1 MRSSS
6 FIYYLKCQVLSFI
19 INLMTDINEISSTE
33 ELKKKFL
40 SDDKMTLLLAKV
52 VSATMFVLGM
62 IMAVTT
68 YLEGNQAMVAVS
80 LTYGPLF
87 LIAFI
92 VTMITKKPD
101 FFLVLG
107 YIMSFAMEF
116 VFLITGGQEG
126 FGIFWMCIIS
136 LFTFFSNQKRVFY
149 IVNSI
154 YILLVILGF
163 WTPLSHFCY
172 DFSDTMRVRFPLLYM
187 IEFIF
192 ATVIKTRLSKV
203 ESNRNIL
210 LNNLIELQDNLQQQV
225 EVRTKELQD
234 EKNNSEK
241 LLIELT
247 QALATTIDA
256 KDKYTSGHSKRVAE
270 YSRMLAA
277 ALGKDEKTQ
286 QEIYLF
292 ALLHDIGK
300 IGVPDWII
308 NKQDKLTEEEYAE
321 IKKHPQIGY
330 EILKS
335 ISILPNLKTGVRWHH
350 ERIDGKGYPDGLM
363 GDNIPEFAKIISVAD
378 AYDAMTSNRS
388 YRDSLPQDVVR
399 SEIKRQIGTQFD
411 PQVAAKMLEI
421 IDNDKDFQLRE
432 QPSQS

>member
-1 MRSSS
+1 MPEN
-6 FIYYLKCQVLSFI
+6 K
-19 INLMTDINEISSTE
+19 EISNTE
-33 ELKKKFL
+33 ELKKKFFT
-40 SDDKMTLLLAKV
+40 DDKMMLLLAKV

-62 IMAVTT
+62 IMAITT
-68 YLEGNQAMVAVS
+68 HIEGNRAMVIVS

-87 LIAFI
+87 LISFI
-92 VTMITKKPD
+92 ITLITKKPD

-107 YIMSFAMEF
+107 YIMSFVMEF

-136 LFTFFSNQKRVFY
+136 LFTFFANQKRVFY

-192 ATVIKTRLSKV
+192 AIIIKMRLSKV
-203 ESNRNIL
+203 ESNRNL
-210 LNNLIELQDNLQQQV
+210 LFDNLIELQNNLQQQV
-225 EVRTKELQD
+225 EERTKELKE

-241 LLIELT
+241 LLLELT

-256 KDKYTSGHSKRVAE
+256 KDKYTSGHSRRVAE
-270 YSRMLAA
+270 YSKMLAA

-286 QEIYLF
+286 QKIYLF

-300 IGVPDWII
+300 IGIPDWII

-335 ISILPNLKTGVRWHH
+335 ISILPNLKNGVRWHH
-350 ERIDGKGYPDGLM
+350 ERIDGTGYPDGLK
-363 GDNIPEFAKIISVAD
+363 GSDIPEFARIISVAD

-388 YRDSLPQDVVR
+388 YRDSLPQEQVR
-399 SEIKRQIGTQFD
+399 SEIIKHIGSQFD
-411 PQVAAKMLEI
+411 KTIAEKMIEI
-421 IDNDKDFQLRE
+421 IDTDKTFQLRE
-432 QPSQS
+432 QPSK

>member
-1 MRSSS
+1 MPDT
-6 FIYYLKCQVLSFI
+6 K
-19 INLMTDINEISSTE
+19 EISTTE
-33 ELKKKFL
+33 ELRKKFF
-40 SDDKMTLLLAKV
+40 SDDKMILLLAKV
-52 VSATMFVLGM
+52 ISATMFVLGM
-62 IMAVTT
+62 IMTVTT
-68 YLEGNQAMVAVS
+68 YLEGNHAMVVVS

-87 LIAFI
+87 LISFI

-107 YIMSFAMEF
+107 YIMSFAMEI

-136 LFTFFSNQKRVFY
+136 LFTFFSTQTKVFY
-149 IVNSI
+149 IVNSV

-172 DFSDTMRVRFPLLYM
+172 QFSDTMRVRFPLLYM

-192 ATVIKTRLSKV
+192 AIIIKMRMSKV
-203 ESNRNIL
+203 ESNRNL
-210 LNNLIELQDNLQQQV
+210 LFNNLIELQDSLQQQV
-225 EVRTKELQD
+225 EERTKELKE

-241 LLIELT
+241 LLLELT

-256 KDKYTSGHSKRVAE
+256 KDKYTSGHSRRVAE
-270 YSRMLAA
+270 YSKMLAA

-350 ERIDGKGYPDGLM
+350 ERIDGKGYPDGLT
-363 GDNIPEFAKIISVAD
+363 GDDIPEFAKIISIAD

-388 YRDSLPQDVVR
+388 YRDSLPQDKVR
-399 SEIKRQIGTQFD
+399 AEIENQKGSQFD
-411 PQVAAKMLEI
+411 PKVADKMLEI
-421 IDNDKDFQLRE
+421 IDADVDYQLRE
-432 QPSQS
+432 KTEEE

>member
-1 MRSSS
+1 MLDDED
-6 FIYYLKCQVLSFI
+6 F
-19 INLMTDINEISSTE
+19 SSTE
-33 ELKKKFL
+33 DLRKKFF

-52 VSATMFVLGM
+52 VSATMFVLGI
-62 IMAVTT
+62 IMAITT
-68 YLEGNQAMVAVS
+68 HIEGNHAMVIVS

-87 LIAFI
+87 FI
-92 VTMITKKPD
+92 SFIITLITKKPH

-107 YIMSFAMEF
+107 YIMSFAMEL
-116 VFLITGGQEG
+116 VFLRTGGQEG
-126 FGIFWMCIIS
+126 FGIFWMCIIT
-136 LFTFFSNQKRVFY
+136 LFTFFSNQKRVFF

-172 DFSDTMRVRFPLLYM
+172 QFSNTMRVRFPLLYM

-192 ATVIKTRLSKV
+192 AIIIKIRLSKV
-203 ESNRNIL
+203 ESNRNL
-210 LNNLIELQDNLQQQV
+210 LFDNLMDLQDNLQQQV
-225 EVRTKELQD
+225 EERTKELEK

-256 KDKYTSGHSKRVAE
+256 KDKYTSGHSRRVAE
-270 YSRMLAA
+270 YSKMLAA
-277 ALGKDEKTQ
+277 SLGKDEKEQ

-308 NKQDKLTEEEYAE
+308 NKQDKLTAEEYAE

-330 EILKS
+330 EILKN
-335 ISILPNLKTGVRWHH
+335 ISILPNLKNGVRWHH
-350 ERIDGKGYPDGLM
+350 ERIDGKGYPDGLS
-363 GDNIPEFAKIISVAD
+363 GDAIPEYAKIISVAD

-388 YRDSLPQDVVR
+388 YRDSLSQALVR
-399 SEIKRQIGTQFD
+399 EEIEKQKGSQFD
-411 PQVAAKMLEI
+411 SLVADKMLEI
-421 IDNDKDFQLRE
+421 IDADVDYQLRE
-432 QPSQS
+432 QPEEE

>member
-1 MRSSS
+1 M
-6 FIYYLKCQVLSFI
+6 L
-19 INLMTDINEISSTE
+19 DINEFSSTE
-33 ELKKKFL
+33 ELKKKFF
-40 SDDKMTLLLAKV
+40 SDDKITLLLAKV
-52 VSATMFVLGM
+52 VSATMFVLGV
-62 IMAVTT
+62 IMAITT
-68 YLEGNQAMVAVS
+68 YIEDNHAMVIVS
-80 LTYGPLF
+80 CTYGPLF
-87 LIAFI
+87 LISFI
-92 VTMITKKPD
+92 ITLITNKPH

-116 VFLITGGQEG
+116 VFLKTGGQEG

-136 LFTFFSNQKRVFY
+136 LFTFFSNQDRIFY

-163 WTPLSHFCY
+163 WTPLSQFCY
-172 DFSDTMRVRFPLLYM
+172 QFSDTMRVRFPLLYI

-192 ATVIKTRLSKV
+192 AIIIKVRLSKV
-203 ESNRNIL
+203 EANRNIL
-210 LNNLIELQDNLQQQV
+210 FNNLIELQNSLQQQV
-225 EVRTKELQD
+225 DERTKELKE

-256 KDKYTSGHSKRVAE
+256 KDKYTSGHLRRVAE
-270 YSRMLAA
+270 YSKMLAV
-277 ALGKDEKTQ
+277 ALGKDDKEQ

-335 ISILPNLKTGVRWHH
+335 ISIMPKLKNGVRWHH
-350 ERIDGKGYPDGLM
+350 ERLDGSGYPDGLK
-363 GDNIPEFAKIISVAD
+363 GDDIPEYAKIISVAD

-388 YRDSLPQDVVR
+388 YRSALPQSQVR
-399 SEIKRQIGTQFD
+399 SEIEQQKGTQFD
-411 PQVAAKMLEI
+411 PTVADKMLEI
-421 IDNDKDFQLRE
+421 IDADEDYQLKE
-432 QPSQS
+432 KSEEK

>member
-1 MRSSS
+1 MP
-6 FIYYLKCQVLSFI
+6 
-19 INLMTDINEISSTE
+19 DIRENSTTE

-40 SDDKMTLLLAKV
+40 TDDKMTLLLAKV
-52 VSATMFVLGM
+52 VSATMFVLGV
-62 IMAVTT
+62 IMAITT
-68 YLEGNQAMVAVS
+68 HIEGNHAMVIVS
-80 LTYGPLF
+80 CTYGPLF
-87 LIAFI
+87 LISFI
-92 VTMITKKPD
+92 ITMITKKPQ

-107 YIMSFAMEF
+107 YIMSFAMEI
-116 VFLITGGQEG
+116 VFLSTGGQEG

-149 IVNSI
+149 IVNSA

-163 WTPLSHFCY
+163 WTPLSQFCY
-172 DFSDTMRVRFPLLYM
+172 QFSDTMRVRFPLLYI

-192 ATVIKTRLSKV
+192 TIIIKFRLSKV
-203 ESNRNIL
+203 EDNRNIL
-210 LNNLIELQDNLQQQV
+210 FNNLIDLQNSLQQQV
-225 EVRTKELQD
+225 EDRTRELKE

-256 KDKYTSGHSKRVAE
+256 KDKYTSGHSRRVAE
-270 YSRMLAA
+270 YSKMLAA
-277 ALGKDEKTQ
+277 ALGKEEKEQ

-300 IGVPDWII
+300 IGIPDWII
-308 NKQDKLTEEEYAE
+308 NKENKLTEEEYAE

-335 ISILPNLKTGVRWHH
+335 ISIMPNLKTGVRWHH
-350 ERIDGKGYPDGLM
+350 ERIDGTGYPDGLS
-363 GDNIPEFAKIISVAD
+363 GDDIPEYAKIISVAD

-388 YRDSLPQDVVR
+388 YRSSLPQDQVR
-399 SEIKRQIGTQFD
+399 AEIENQKGTQFD
-411 PQVAAKMLEI
+411 PIVADKLLEI
-421 IDNDKDFQLRE
+421 IDADVDYQLRE
-432 QPSQS
+432 KTEEEN

>member
-1 MRSSS
+1 MSDNKE
-6 FIYYLKCQVLSFI
+6 F
-19 INLMTDINEISSTE
+19 STAE

-52 VSATMFVLGM
+52 VSVTMFVLGI
-62 IMAVTT
+62 IMAITT
-68 YLEGNQAMVAVS
+68 HIEGNHAMVIVS
-80 LTYGPLF
+80 CTYGPLF
-87 LIAFI
+87 LISFI
-92 VTMITKKPD
+92 VTLITNKPH

-107 YIMSFAMEF
+107 YIMSFVMEI

-136 LFTFFSNQKRVFY
+136 LFTFFSNQKKVFF
-149 IVNSI
+149 IVNSV

-163 WTPLSHFCY
+163 WTPLYHFCY
-172 DFSDTMRVRFPLLYM
+172 QFSDTMRVRFPLLYI

-192 ATVIKTRLSKV
+192 AIIIKFRLSKV
-203 ESNRNIL
+203 ETNRNIL
-210 LNNLIELQDNLQQQV
+210 FDNLIDLQNSLQQQV
-225 EVRTKELQD
+225 EERTKEVMK

-256 KDKYTSGHSKRVAE
+256 KDKYTSGHSRRVAE
-270 YSRMLAA
+270 YSKMLAA
-277 ALGKDEKTQ
+277 ALGKDEKEQ

-350 ERIDGKGYPDGLM
+350 ERVDGKGYPDGLT
-363 GDNIPEFAKIISVAD
+363 GDDIPEFAKIISVAD

-388 YRDSLPQDVVR
+388 YRSSLTQKEVR
-399 SEIKRQIGTQFD
+399 AEIEKNTGRQFD
-411 PQVAAKMLEI
+411 PEVAQKMLEI
-421 IDNDKDFQLRE
+421 IDADVDYLLRE
-432 QPSQS
+432 KTEEEN

>member
-1 MRSSS
+1 MPDT
-6 FIYYLKCQVLSFI
+6 K
-19 INLMTDINEISSTE
+19 EISTTE

-68 YLEGNQAMVAVS
+68 HIEGNHAMVIVS

-87 LIAFI
+87 LLSFI
-92 VTMITKKPD
+92 VTLISKKPH

-107 YIMSFAMEF
+107 YILSIVMEF
-116 VFLITGGQEG
+116 VFLLTGGQEG

-149 IVNSI
+149 IVNSV

-172 DFSDTMRVRFPLLYM
+172 QFSDTMRVRFPLLYM

-192 ATVIKTRLSKV
+192 AIIIKLRLSKV

-210 LNNLIELQDNLQQQV
+210 LNNLIELQNSLQQQV
-225 EVRTKELQD
+225 EDRTRELME
-234 EKNNSEK
+234 EKDNSEK

-256 KDKYTSGHSKRVAE
+256 KDKYTSGHSRRVAE
-270 YSRMLAA
+270 YSKMLAA
-277 ALGKDEKTQ
+277 ALGKDEKDQ

-300 IGVPDWII
+300 IGIPDWII

-335 ISILPNLKTGVRWHH
+335 ISIMPNLKTGVRWHH
-350 ERIDGKGYPDGLM
+350 ERIDGKGYPDGLT
-363 GDNIPEFAKIISVAD
+363 GDKIPEYAKIISVAD

-388 YRDSLPQDVVR
+388 YRSSMPQKQVR
-399 SEIKRQIGTQFD
+399 AEIEKQKGSQFD
-411 PQVAAKMLEI
+411 PTVADKMLEI
-421 IDNDKDFQLRE
+421 IDADVDYQLRE
-432 QPSQS
+432 KTEEEN

>member
-1 MRSSS
+1 MPEN
-6 FIYYLKCQVLSFI
+6 K
-19 INLMTDINEISSTE
+19 EISNTE
-33 ELKKKFL
+33 ELKKKFF
-40 SDDKMTLLLAKV
+40 SDDKMMLLLAKV

-62 IMAVTT
+62 IMAITT
-68 YLEGNQAMVAVS
+68 HIEGNRAMVIVS

-87 LIAFI
+87 LISFI
-92 VTMITKKPD
+92 ITLITKKPD

-107 YIMSFAMEF
+107 YIMSFVMEF

-136 LFTFFSNQKRVFY
+136 LFTFFANQKRVFY

-192 ATVIKTRLSKV
+192 AIIIKMRLSKV
-203 ESNRNIL
+203 ESNRNL
-210 LNNLIELQDNLQQQV
+210 LFDNLIELQNNLQQQV
-225 EVRTKELQD
+225 EERTKELKE

-241 LLIELT
+241 LLLELT

-256 KDKYTSGHSKRVAE
+256 KDKYTSGHSRRVAE
-270 YSRMLAA
+270 YSKMLAA

-286 QEIYLF
+286 QKIYLF

-300 IGVPDWII
+300 IGIPDWII

-335 ISILPNLKTGVRWHH
+335 ISILPNLKNGVRWHH
-350 ERIDGKGYPDGLM
+350 ERIDGTGYPDGLK
-363 GDNIPEFAKIISVAD
+363 GSDIPEFARIISVAD

-388 YRDSLPQDVVR
+388 YRDSLPQEQVR
-399 SEIKRQIGTQFD
+399 SEIIKHIGSQFD
-411 PQVAAKMLEI
+411 KTIAEKMIEI
-421 IDNDKDFQLRE
+421 IDTDKTFQLRE
-432 QPSQS
+432 QPSK